1 MFWLGKKPSN
11 DRDWSPDN
19 AVLAQVHV
27 RRDSLRV
34 QGVRSFRYRTTRDF
48 DASWFDGEYDLSEL
62 TRLDFFVAPFN
73 LIKGATGEGGKAHT
87 FVSFGFGEQ
96 QLAVSIEV
104 RRVAGDRFD
113 ALRGLF
119 RGFELMYVYADE
131 EDVVGVRTHAQNAP
145 VYMLPVATSRDRMC
159 ALFLDMA
166 ARANQLHDRPE
177 FYNTLTNTCTT
188 NLVRHVNAIV
198 PGRIRPSHHS
208 LLPGYS
214 PSLLYRLGLIDTRLP
229 LAETLARCRID
240 PLAVGSPNEPG
251 FCARLRA
258 CRQMS

>member
-1 MFWLGKKPSN
+1 MIWLRKQPSN
-11 DRDWSPDN
+11 DRDWNPDN
-19 AVLAQVHV
+19 AVLPWIQVDGDRV
-27 RRDSLRV
+27 RV
-34 QGVRSFRYRTTRDF
+34 QGVRCFRYRTTRDY
-48 DASWFDGEYDLSEL
+48 DAAWCDHEYALSAL
-62 TRLDFFVAPFN
+62 TRLDFFVAPFT
-73 LIKGATGEGGKAHT
+73 LVRGATREGGKAHT

-119 RGFELMYVYADE
+119 RGFELMYVYAHE
-131 EDVVGVRTHAQNAP
+131 EDVVGVRSHAQNAP
-145 VYMLPVATSRDRMC
+145 VYMLPVATSRDSMR

-188 NLVRHVNAIV
+188 NLVRHVNTIV

-229 LAETLARCRID
+229 LDETLVRCRID
-240 PLAVGSPNEPG
+240 PRAVGRPDEPG

-258 CRQMS
+258 CRQML